1 MADNPVRNIAPFI
14 NDRFTV
20 TSRWW
25 KWRVNPVTHVT
36 QLHRGLD
43 IATPRSLGN
52 APVYSMLDGVVHSL
66 GSDSS
71 RGNWIIIWDNR
82 EDSET
87 YGYATLYMHL
97 VATPLVI
104 RGQSVSKGTRIGYEG
119 STGASTGI
127 HLHVE
132 MQDIS
137 RFNNQWHTST
147 TKSDYLDPTLYM
159 GIDNVEGTWW
169 IYNGEPGP
177 GPEPP
182 VPPSPSSRRKGS
194 FPWVLYSRKRRNL

>member
-1 MADNPVRNIAPFI
+1 MADNVVRNVAPFI
-14 NDRFTV
+14 NDRFLI

-43 IATPRSLGN
+43 IATSGKKN
-52 APVYSMLDGVVHSL
+52 VYSILTGVVHSL
-66 GSDSS
+66 GYDSS

-87 YGYATLYMHL
+87 YGYASLYMHL
-97 VATPLVI
+97 NERPLLSVGTPLNIGDYV
-104 RGQSVSKGTRIGYEG
+104 GLEGT
-119 STGASTGI
+119 TGASTGV

-137 RFNNQWHTST
+137 RFNNQWHTSN

-182 VPPSPSSRRKGS
+182 VPPAPSSRRKGS